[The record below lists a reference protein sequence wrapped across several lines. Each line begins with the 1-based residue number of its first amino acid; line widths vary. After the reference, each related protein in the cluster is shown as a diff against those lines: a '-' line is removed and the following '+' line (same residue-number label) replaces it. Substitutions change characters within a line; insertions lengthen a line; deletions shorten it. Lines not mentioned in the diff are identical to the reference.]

1 MKYRLSVLIGA
12 VCYGIL
18 STIVV
23 TAYGEGYGLGE
34 VVGSQLLVG
43 FALSWALVGAM
54 KGIGRR
60 RKSKAL
66 RFGSNVDTDSANSSD
81 SALEDGGGRTAFDSE
96 SPKLTW
102 KHRFYLMAAGMPTA
116 VTGLLYY
123 QSLRYIPNSLA
134 ILLLFQF
141 TWIGVLLQAVIQRK
155 KPSGTMLLALAV
167 LFGGTLL
174 AAGVF
179 EEGLTRF
186 DWLGVAFGL
195 LSAVSYSLFILLSGK
210 AVPKAPAAVRSG
222 WMVTGG
228 MLLVFALFPPT
239 FLFDGQL
246 WNGLLGYGTLLGF
259 FGAFLP
265 PVLYAIGVP
274 HIGEGMTG
282 ILGAS
287 ELPVAVMLS
296 AVVLHEQVSLLQWA
310 GVALVLAGVALPE
323 LFKAIKQASGRPL
336 SGRRLGM

>member
-1 MKYRLSVLIGA
+1 MKYRLSVLLGA
-12 VCYGIL
+12 MCYGIL

-23 TAYGEGYGLGE
+23 KAYGAGYGLGE

-43 FALSWALVGAM
+43 CVLAWALVGALKAFGM
-54 KGIGRR
+54 KRESAAPRDAGE
-60 RKSKAL
+60 AL
-66 RFGSNVDTDSANSSD
+66 TGS
-81 SALEDGGGRTAFDSE
+81 LP
-96 SPKLTW
+96 PKVLMTW
-102 KHRFYLMAAGMPTA
+102 KQRLILMAAGMPTA

-141 TWIGVLLQAVIQRK
+141 TWIGVLVQAVMQRK
-155 KPSGTMLLALAV
+155 KPSGTVLLALAI

-179 EEGLTRF
+179 QEGLSRF
-186 DWLGVAFGL
+186 DWIGVAFGL
-195 LSAVSYSLFILLSGK
+195 MSAVSYSLFIIVSGK
-210 AVPKAPAAVRSG
+210 AVPSAPPAIRSG

-246 WNGLLGYGTLLGF
+246 WGSLLGF
-259 FGAFLP
+259 GALLGIFGAFLP

-274 HIGEGMTG
+274 HIGEGLTG

-287 ELPVAVMLS
+287 ELPVAVMLA
-296 AVVLHEQVSLLQWA
+296 AVVLHEQVTVLQWV

-323 LFKAIKQASGRPL
+323 LVKHFKQASERPL
-336 SGRRLGM
+336 AGQRLGM